1 MIVRLS
7 LLWKSV
13 SIHALLMIAVLV
25 MLWMAIDYRAAAY
38 FATLMEK
45 YNIAPTT
52 AHEMFLEAVHWYLF
66 WVGGGALALALGLI
80 VLLTHVVLSPLLE
93 MIAVVNR
100 IAAGDY
106 SARVSAVSTDE
117 VGLVARAF
125 NRMAESL
132 QRLDRQRKTMVIDIA
147 HELRTPLTNIR
158 GYLEALSDGV
168 LPPEQE
174 TFTVLHD
181 ETLRLAKLAED
192 LLQLARADDARSTLQ
207 PQLLSLA
214 DLLMQSLT
222 LFQPQCTAKL
232 ITVELQVAPGTE
244 QVRADHDK
252 LTQAIHNL
260 LQNACQYTPQGGRI
274 RVAAERLPAQI
285 KVIVSNTGEGIPE
298 EDLPFIFDRFYRGE
312 KSRSRDYGGEGIGLA
327 LVKALIEAHGGEVG
341 VDSTAEE
348 TRFWFTLPA

>member
-1 MIVRLS
+1 MKQS
-7 LLWKSV
+7 LLWKFV
-13 SIHALLMIAVLV
+13 SIHALVITSVLV
-25 MLWMAIDYRAAAY
+25 IVWLAIDYRAAAY

-52 AHEMFLEAVHWYLF
+52 AHQMFLEAVHRYLL
-66 WVGGGALALALGLI
+66 WAGGIAFTLALGLSA
-80 VLLTHVVLSPLLE
+80 LLTRTVLSPLFE
-93 MIAVVNR
+93 MIAVVNK

-106 SARVSAVSTDE
+106 TARVSVVSMDE
-117 VGLVARAF
+117 VGQVAQAF

-207 PQLLSLA
+207 PQLLQLA

-232 ITVELQVAPGTE
+232 LTVEMQVTPGTE

-252 LTQAIHNL
+252 LTQALHNL
-260 LQNACQYTPQGGRI
+260 LQNACQYTPRGGRI
-274 RVAAERLPAQI
+274 RVTTERLPAHI
-285 KVIVSNTGEGIPE
+285 KVTVMNTGEGIAS

-341 VDSTAEE
+341 VDSTAGE
-348 TRFWFTLPA
+348 THFWFTLPV

>member
-1 MIVRLS
+1 MRQS
-7 LLWKSV
+7 LLWKFV
-13 SIHALLMIAVLV
+13 SIHALVITVVLV
-25 MLWMAIDYRAAAY
+25 IVWLAIDYRAAAY
-38 FATLMEK
+38 FAALMER
-45 YNIAPTT
+45 YNIAPIV
-52 AHEMFLEAVHWYLF
+52 AHQMFLEAVHRYLL
-66 WVGGGALALALGLI
+66 WAGGIALTLALGLSA
-80 VLLTHVVLSPLLE
+80 LLTRTVLSPLFE
-93 MIAVVNR
+93 MIAVVNK

-106 SARVSAVSTDE
+106 TARVSVVSRDE
-117 VGLVARAF
+117 VGQVARDF

-132 QRLDRQRKTMVIDIA
+132 QRLDRQRKTLVTDIA
-147 HELRTPLTNIR
+147 HELRTPLTNMR

-207 PQLLSLA
+207 PQLVQLA

-222 LFQPQCTAKL
+222 LFQPHCTAKL
-232 ITVELQVAPGTE
+232 ITVETQVAPGTE

-252 LTQAIHNL
+252 LTQAVHNL
-260 LQNACQYTPQGGRI
+260 LQNAFQYTPRGGRI
-274 RVAAERLPAQI
+274 RVATERLTAHI
-285 KVIVSNTGEGIPE
+285 KVTVMNTGEGIAPG
-298 EDLPFIFDRFYRGE
+298 DVPFIFDRFYRGE

-348 TRFWFTLPA
+348 TCFWFTLPA